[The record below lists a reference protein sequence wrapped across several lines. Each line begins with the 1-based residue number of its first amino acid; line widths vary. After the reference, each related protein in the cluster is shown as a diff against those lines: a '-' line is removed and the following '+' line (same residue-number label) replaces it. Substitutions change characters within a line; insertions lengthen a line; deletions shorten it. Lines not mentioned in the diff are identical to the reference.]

1 MLTAI
6 TRAISPCIGDCELT
20 YLRRHPID
28 IEKATQQQQAYERLL
43 AELDLRVISLPAE
56 PLLPDAVFV
65 EDTAVV
71 TDEVAVITTMGVAAR
86 QLEVESISELLAKY
100 RQLQCINGAGTLEG
114 GDVVRGAGRT
124 LFVGVSKRTNMDG
137 VNQLQ
142 RILKPYDYGVVPV
155 EVKGCLHLSTGAGF
169 IGRNTVLVNS
179 DWVDV
184 SPFAGLDII
193 DVSTTEPWG
202 ANALTFGNDVL
213 IAASCPQ
220 TAARVR
226 ERGFRVH
233 AVDISELEKAEG
245 GLTCMSIVFKS

>member
-1 MLTAI
+1 MLNAI

-28 IEKATQQQQAYERLL
+28 VEKATRQQQAYERLL
-43 AELDLRVISLPAE
+43 SELGLRLISLPAE
-56 PLLPDAVFV
+56 PEMPDAVFV

-71 TDEVAVITTMGVAAR
+71 TAEVAVLTTMGATAR
-86 QLEVESISELLAKY
+86 RREVESISEQLAKY
-100 RQLQCINGAGTLEG
+100 RPLLSINGAGTLDG
-114 GDVVRGAGRT
+114 GDVVRAGRN
-124 LFVGVSKRTNMDG
+124 LFVGLSGRTNADG
-137 VNQLQ
+137 IDQLRQ
-142 RILKPYDYGVVPV
+142 ILKPYDYRIMPV
-155 EVKGCLHLSTGAGF
+155 EVTGCLHLSTGCAF
-169 IGRNTVLVNS
+169 IGRNTVLANC

-184 SPFAGLDII
+184 SPFAGYDVI

-202 ANALTFGNDVL
+202 ANALTFGDDVL

-233 AVDISELEKAEG
+233 DVDISELEKAEG
-245 GLTCMSIVFKS
+245 GVTCMSIIFES

>member
-6 TRAISPCIGDCELT
+6 TRGISACIGDCELT

-28 IEKATQQQQAYERLL
+28 VRRAVRQQQAYERLL
-43 AELDLRVISLPAE
+43 SKLGLHVISLPAE
-56 PLLPDAVFV
+56 PELPDAVFV

-86 QLEVESISELLAKY
+86 QREVESISELLAKY
-100 RQLQCINGAGTLEG
+100 RRLECLNGAGTLEG
-114 GDVVRGAGRT
+114 GDVVRAGRT
-124 LFVGVSKRTNMDG
+124 LFVGVSKRTNMAG
-137 VNQLQ
+137 ITQLRQ
-142 RILKPYDYGVVPV
+142 ILKPYDYKVVPV
-155 EVKGCLHLSTGAGF
+155 EVRGCLHLSTGGAF
-169 IGRNTVLVNS
+169 INRNTVLANC
-179 DWVDV
+179 DWVDI
-184 SPFAGLDII
+184 SPFAGFDII

-202 ANALTFGNDVL
+202 ANALTFGDDVL

-233 AVDISELEKAEG
+233 TVDISELEKAEG
-245 GLTCMSIVFKS
+245 GLTCMSIIFK